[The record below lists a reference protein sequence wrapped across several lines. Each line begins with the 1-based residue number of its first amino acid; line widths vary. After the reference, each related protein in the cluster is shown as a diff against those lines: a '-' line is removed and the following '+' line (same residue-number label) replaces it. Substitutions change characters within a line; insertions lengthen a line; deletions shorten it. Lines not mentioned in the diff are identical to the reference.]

1 MEGSVRF
8 DAHLSA
14 EANANLDWTRFKAY
28 LGLNCRVNS
37 VTHPE
42 AHFRKWGSCSRHL
55 GINSESVSD
64 CCLACQRSDWFAR
77 HQRFHGAMLSW
88 SGEAIP
94 EEGYPRPLG
103 FRGLSMATG
112 DDHDWTHAIW
122 ERERL
127 KMLQDCIQH
136 VLMEHEVST
145 DRALH
150 QVVHAAVNHPP
161 CAWTR
166 NTRKCQKD
174 RRCLSAC
181 WAWRSESC

>member
-1 MEGSVRF
+1 MKSIINQPQNETRHQDGGS
-8 DAHLSA
+8 HLGISIQ
-14 EANANLDWTRFKAY
+14 L
-28 LGLNCRVNS
+28 NS

-42 AHFRKWGSCSRHL
+42 AHFRKCGSRSRHL
-55 GINSESVSD
+55 GINSD

-77 HQRFHGAMLSW
+77 HQRFHGAMLCW

-122 ERERL
+122 ERERF

-150 QVVHAAVNHPP
+150 QVVPAAVNHPP